1 VKVGLVP
8 GWWPEGMRAWRFT
21 AETFARDVGKQP
33 NPSPGCLSQ
42 AGPSNCSAAVTTSSG
57 GNARRAV
64 EAAKR
69 LVEQAQQK
77 LNAAL

>member
-57 GNARRAV
+57 GTV
-64 EAAKR
+64 EAPKR